1 MIEVRHLSKRY
12 GTHLAVD
19 DLSFS
24 IDRGV
29 VYGFLG
35 PNGAGKSTTM
45 NIMTGCLGA
54 TEGEV
59 LIDGHNVAEEPMEAK
74 KHIGYLPELPPLYGD
89 MTPEEYLRFVARA
102 KGLRREESARQIE
115 TVMEK
120 TRIADVRKRLI
131 RNLSKGYR
139 QRVGIAQA
147 LLGNPEVIILDEPTV
162 GLDPAQII
170 EIRELIRELGKE
182 HTLVLSSH
190 ILSEVQAV
198 CDSILI
204 LSKGRLVACD
214 TAENLTKL
222 MRGRENLRLLTR
234 AEEETVRPIVEKVDG
249 VESLAFAE
257 EDGLTAVD
265 VTPVEGQDVR
275 EALFNAFAETK
286 VPLLE
291 LRTER
296 ASLEDVFLELTGGE
310 AQPEA
315 VSASKETEE
324 PAEAPEEKAGE
335 ES

>member
-89 MTPEEYLRFVARA
+89 MTPEEYLHFVARA

-234 AEEETVRPIVEKVDG
+234 AEEETIRPIVEKVDG

-275 EALFNAFAETK
+275 EALFNAFAEAK

-291 LRTER
+291 LRTEK

-315 VSASKETEE
+315 VSASKETEAL
-324 PAEAPEEKAGE
+324 AEAPEEKAGE

>member
-89 MTPEEYLRFVARA
+89 MTPEEYLHFVARA

-234 AEEETVRPIVEKVDG
+234 AEEETVRPIMEKVDG

-291 LRTER
+291 LRTEK

-315 VSASKETEE
+315 VSASKETEA

>member
-291 LRTER
+291 LRTEK

>member
-89 MTPEEYLRFVARA
+89 MTPEEYLHFVARA

-291 LRTER
+291 LRTEK

-315 VSASKETEE
+315 VSASKETEAL
-324 PAEAPEEKAGE
+324 AEAPEEKAGE

>member
-275 EALFNAFAETK
+275 EALFNAFAEAK

-291 LRTER
+291 LRTEK

-315 VSASKETEE
+315 VSASKETEA
-324 PAEAPEEKAGE
+324 PADVPEEKAGE

>member
-89 MTPEEYLRFVARA
+89 MTPEEYLHFVARA